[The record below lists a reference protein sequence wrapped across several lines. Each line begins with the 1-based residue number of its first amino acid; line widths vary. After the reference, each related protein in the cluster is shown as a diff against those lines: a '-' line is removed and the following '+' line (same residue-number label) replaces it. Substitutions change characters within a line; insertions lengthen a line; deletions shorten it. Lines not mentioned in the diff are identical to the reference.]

1 MGTVQRNGNNPTGER
16 AFRSLRQ
23 DPDFGLDLNKNN
35 LGVRSKSPVL
45 FKMKIPYDSLVA
57 IRTALQL
64 RLEDLEKRIQNAE
77 RNKDQVNLDFW
88 TERHQAL
95 VTAIKDLEE
104 VL

>member
-1 MGTVQRNGNNPTGER
+1 
-16 AFRSLRQ
+16 
-23 DPDFGLDLNKNN
+23 
-35 LGVRSKSPVL
+35 
-45 FKMKIPYDSLVA
+45 MKIPYDSLVA

-77 RNKDQVNLDFW
+77 RNKDQVKLDFW

>member
-45 FKMKIPYDSLVA
+45 FQMKIPYDSLVA